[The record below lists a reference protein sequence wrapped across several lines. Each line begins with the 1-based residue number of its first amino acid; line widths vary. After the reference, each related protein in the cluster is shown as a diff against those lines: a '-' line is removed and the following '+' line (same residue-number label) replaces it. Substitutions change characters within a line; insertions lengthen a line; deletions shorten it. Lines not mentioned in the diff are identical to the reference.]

1 METTHLAVIRNLAT
15 DVVRK
20 VRIALIEGY
29 TTEADIPAIVEANW
43 GPSEII
49 VVVPVEHFAGAAV
62 PA

>member
-43 GPSEII
+43 GRSEII
-49 VVVPVEHFAGAAV
+49 VVVPVEELALA
-62 PA
+62 

>member
-1 METTHLAVIRNLAT
+1 METTHLAVIRNLTT

-49 VVVPVEHFAGAAV
+49 VTVPVEELALV
-62 PA
+62 

>member
-29 TTEADIPAIVEANW
+29 TTEADIPAIVEANF

-49 VVVPVEHFAGAAV
+49 VTVPVAELATR
-62 PA
+62 